1 MKKKGKAI
9 LLIAV
14 LLVGLT
20 IGTGIAMDL
29 PNKVT
34 KEVAIESEDGR
45 SRMSW
50 VAMTSLWSSSSS
62 HRSDSSDPIDKIGVE
77 AYLYSGEELID
88 SGVLMNYNDRFA
100 WKWLYGNG
108 DFAETYHTFEYWDG
122 SEWHTWY
129 PHTGDSG

>member
-9 LLIAV
+9 ILIAV

-20 IGTGIAMDL
+20 ISTGIAMDL

-34 KEVAIESEDGR
+34 KEVVIESGDGQ

-50 VAMTSLWSSSSS
+50 VAMTSLWGSSSS
-62 HRSDSSDPIDKIGVE
+62 HRSDSSDPIDRIGVR
-77 AYLYSGEELID
+77 AYLYSGGDVID
-88 SGVLMNYNDRFA
+88 SGVVMNYNSRYA

-108 DFAETYHTFEYWDG
+108 DFAETYHTFEEPPYYW
-122 SEWHTWY
+122 H